1 MSDRNNILDDAFT
14 APETLDVAPGVEVRR
29 LSLQSLSMLAR
40 IGSPVAE
47 IFSGTRRGE
56 DVEIP
61 FAALAEFVFVH
72 AAPLDEVKRCVY
84 RERGRLAEAADE
96 FCARV
101 APAKI
106 PEIVAFLLGDVS
118 AARLAQAHA
127 MRRSGAEP
135 SKNAPSPA
143 E

>member
-1 MSDRNNILDDAFT
+1 M
-14 APETLDVAPGVEVRR
+14 
-29 LSLQSLSMLAR
+29 SLSHSASGAAR
-40 IGSPVAE
+40 FHFE
-47 IFSGTRRGE
+47 TIFHFLP
-56 DVEIP
+56 D
-61 FAALAEFVFVH
+61 FVFSADTFSRIQLPPGASPGGVSSF
-72 AAPLDEVKRCVY
+72 PSL
-84 RERGRLAEAADE
+84 RGRLAEAADE

-127 MRRSGAEP
+127 MRRSGAEA